1 METSTKYLNKIIEAY
16 GSNWLQQL
24 DSYIKEDNTADTED
38 DPLFS
43 DFISAYREATIDCKT
58 SEIKKVEKLIS
69 NDLVFSQLNAYI
81 EKRLSAYRAIE
92 PLRIIDKTDPEKA
105 SKMVDLIYEQAIIRH
120 NPDLDERFSEYGLA
134 DQDTFVGIISV
145 LISLT
150 TFIVTRNLYSSAIY
164 DAVRL
169 NTRLTASMCKHIADK
184 IDQNFD
190 QIRFRL
196 IMEKLYES

>member
-1 METSTKYLNKIIEAY
+1 METSTTYLNKIIEVY
-16 GSNWLQQL
+16 GSDWLQRL

-38 DPLFS
+38 DPFFS
-43 DFISAYREATIDCKT
+43 DFISAYREATIDCKS

-81 EKRLSAYRAIE
+81 EKRLSAYHAIE

-105 SKMVDLIYEQAIIRH
+105 LNMVDLIYEQAIIRY
-120 NPDLDERFSEYGLA
+120 NPDLDEHFSEYDLA
-134 DQDTFVGIISV
+134 DKDTFADIINV

-150 TFIVTRNLYSSAIY
+150 TFIVTRNLYSTAIY
-164 DAVRL
+164 DAICL
-169 NTRLTASMCKHIADK
+169 NTRLTASMCQHIADK
-184 IDQNFD
+184 IEQNFD